1 MYKRIPLSV
10 RIFLVIIGSVI
21 TTMLAMAAVTFYQYG
36 KIAKEYNDNRL
47 DRKEQIIIET
57 FDYILS
63 KRNSTEKDINTRIGS
78 SVYEVSDI
86 NNLDINFYTLDGKY
100 IIGNKIPDIH
110 NKFIP
115 KEILKDLSVHNDRI
129 EVVSENYQTKKDTYT
144 SIYRYIYNNDYQP
157 VAIINLSYRHDDP
170 FMRQDFYG
178 LVFRYLAVMFVIL
191 FLSAGVAWIFSQT
204 LMKKIKTIAYRLGD
218 TGALS
223 GNRPILYNYVD
234 EISPL
239 VKAYNAMLVKFREQT
254 EVLVKAEKDSAW
266 QEMAKQVA
274 HEIKNPLTPMKLEI
288 QSFQMRFDRQDPNIK
303 EKLNNLTR
311 SLSQQID
318 TISAIAEAFSDF
330 AKMPMRK
337 DQKINVIEAVKNT
350 VEIYPQEYI
359 KLDYQETDI
368 ILNLDINLLNRVIT
382 NLIKNALQSIPE
394 RKTPEIIIKIR
405 QDMKTV
411 HFSVIDNGAGIPKE
425 IQSKI
430 FTPQFSTKTSG
441 SGLGLAISK
450 KIIEEYDGKINF
462 YSEEG
467 KGTIFLF
474 EIPKNA

>member
-10 RIFLVIIGSVI
+10 RIFFVIIGSVI
-21 TTMLAMAAVTFYQYG
+21 TAMLAMAAVTFYQYR
-36 KIAKEYNDNRL
+36 KIAKEYNDKRL

-57 FDYILS
+57 FDYTLS
-63 KRNSTEKDINTRIGS
+63 KKNTSEKDIKTRIGS

-86 NNLDINFYTLDGKY
+86 NNLDINFYTLEGEY
-100 IIGNKIPDIH
+100 IIGNKLPNSH
-110 NKFIP
+110 NKFVP
-115 KEILKDLSVHNDRI
+115 KEILKDLSIRNDRI
-129 EVVSENYQTKKDTYT
+129 EVISENSQTKNAYT
-144 SIYRYIYNNDYQP
+144 SIYRYIYNNNYQP
-157 VAIINLSYRHDDP
+157 VAIINLPYLHDDP
-170 FMRQDFYG
+170 FVKQDFYN
-178 LVFRYLAVMFVIL
+178 LSFRYLAVMFVI
-191 FLSAGVAWIFSQT
+191 FILSAGAAWIFSQT
-204 LMKKIKTIAYRLGD
+204 LMKKIKTLAHRLSD

-223 GNRPILYNYVD
+223 NNRPILYNYED

-254 EVLVKAEKDSAW
+254 EALVKAEKDNAW

-288 QSFQMRFDRQDPNIK
+288 QSFQMRFDPKAPDVK

-318 TISAIAEAFSDF
+318 TISNIAEAFSDF
-330 AKMPMRK
+330 AKMPIRK
-337 DQKINVIEAVKNT
+337 DEKTNVIEAVKNT
-350 VEIYPQEYI
+350 IEIYPQEYI
-359 KLDYQETDI
+359 QLDYQEEDI
-368 ILNLDINLLNRVIT
+368 VLNLDVNLLNRILT
-382 NLIKNALQSIPE
+382 NLIKNALQSVPE
-394 RKTPEIIIKIR
+394 GKTPEIIIKIR

-411 HFSVIDNGAGIPKE
+411 HFSVIDNGTGIPKE
-425 IQSKI
+425 VQSKI

-462 YSEEG
+462 YSEEDE
-467 KGTIFLF
+467 GTIFLF